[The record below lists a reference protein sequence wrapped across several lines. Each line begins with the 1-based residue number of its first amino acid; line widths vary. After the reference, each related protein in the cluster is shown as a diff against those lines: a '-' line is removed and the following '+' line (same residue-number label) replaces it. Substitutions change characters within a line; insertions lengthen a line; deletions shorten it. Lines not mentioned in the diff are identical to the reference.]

1 MTKSKNIILTLFAVI
16 LVVGACNQN
25 TAETVEKEEVAPA
38 KKSNIYEAS
47 ELAQLMRDL
56 HAKSVDWKTE
66 IESGSEITPIP
77 EWAKNIK
84 TAEATDPNDLN
95 DTFYAMATAYLASLQ
110 DFENADKASM
120 KQYFNNTISNCVNCH
135 QVFCQGPIPKIKKL
149 YVD

>member
-1 MTKSKNIILTLFAVI
+1 MKVFKFIGIVVISILAAI
-16 LVVGACNQN
+16 ACSQN
-25 TAETVEKEEVAPA
+25 AEQPA
-38 KKSNIYEAS
+38 KTTEAAKPKKSNMYEPS

-56 HAKSVDWKTE
+56 HSASAEWKNE
-66 IESGSEITPIP
+66 IEAGGDITPIP
-77 EWAKNIK
+77 EWAKDIK

-110 DFENADKASM
+110 DFEKADKESVKA
-120 KQYFNNTISNCVNCH
+120 YFNNTISNCVNCH